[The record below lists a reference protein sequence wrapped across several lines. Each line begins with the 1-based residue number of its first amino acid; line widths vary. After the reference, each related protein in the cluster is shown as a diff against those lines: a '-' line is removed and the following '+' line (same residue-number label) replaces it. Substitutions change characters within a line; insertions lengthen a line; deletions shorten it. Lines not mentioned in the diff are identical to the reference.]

1 MRYDLDSVGISGATS
16 VLLRSTRHVCLQKS
30 DDKKYVAGNVFIVS
44 VPVPHVVV
52 KMPPRFYFVL
62 QELRRDAFA
71 LAGERYAELEPSLAR
86 LNALETEQKELEAKE
101 AEKRREKKAS
111 GPRSSRR

>member
-1 MRYDLDSVGISGATS
+1 MGRYQIHSGCFVQQQVVQAYDSFLLIVGFWSMRS
-16 VLLRSTRHVCLQKS
+16 
-30 DDKKYVAGNVFIVS
+30 FI
-44 VPVPHVVV
+44 P
-52 KMPPRFYFVL
+52 

-86 LNALETEQKELEAKE
+86 LNALEEEQRELEARE

>member
-1 MRYDLDSVGISGATS
+1 MLAERGQGYIPVEEIFFLFFFFYILRRFCSH
-16 VLLRSTRHVCLQKS
+16 VLVLK
-30 DDKKYVAGNVFIVS
+30 I
-44 VPVPHVVV
+44 
-52 KMPPRFYFVL
+52 PPLMSKFL

-111 GPRSSRR
+111 GSRSSRR